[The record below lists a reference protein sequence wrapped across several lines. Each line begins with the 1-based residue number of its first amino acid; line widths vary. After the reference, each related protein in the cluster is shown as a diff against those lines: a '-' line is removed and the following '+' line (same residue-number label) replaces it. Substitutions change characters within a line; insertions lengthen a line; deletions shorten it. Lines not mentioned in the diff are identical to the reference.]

1 MRAGRRTGSLRRSV
15 RPRERRSRERVWPCP
30 LRQRSCRNR
39 RDYASTGVSA
49 SVPRVTPMLRQYFE
63 MKSRVPDAILLYR
76 MGDFYEMFFDDAKD
90 AAPLLGIALTARH
103 RDSDIEAPMC
113 GVPHQAVDHHVARL
127 VAAGRKVAICDQ
139 IEDPKASRGL
149 VRRDITRV
157 VTPGTVLDPESLVPN
172 APSYLASLVPAEGEW
187 GVAFLDLSTGR
198 FREGSVP
205 YARVEDVL
213 ALFRPREILLPE
225 DAPAPAFP
233 AALSRRGA
241 AWWKS
246 AG

>member
-1 MRAGRRTGSLRRSV
+1 VSSSPRGRGLRCPARGFASGLSRRS
-15 RPRERRSRERVWPCP
+15 
-30 LRQRSCRNR
+30 
-39 RDYASTGVSA
+39 YASTPVSTA
-49 SVPRVTPMLRQYFE
+49 VPRVTPMLRQYFE
-63 MKSRVPDAILLYR
+63 MKSRVPDAILFYR

-157 VTPGTVLDPESLVPN
+157 VTPGTVLDPEPLVPS
-172 APSYLASLVPAEGEW
+172 APSYLASLTPGEAEW
-187 GVAFLDLSTGR
+187 GAAFLDLSTAR
-198 FREGSVP
+198 FM
-205 YARVEDVL
+205 
-213 ALFRPREILLPE
+213 
-225 DAPAPAFP
+225 
-233 AALSRRGA
+233 AAETR
-241 AWWKS
+241 
-246 AG
+246 